1 MQLDPLSTTR
11 TVLSDGSI
19 ITVDNPECTFAPE
32 IDVELALR
40 VKQETPRLIERL
52 LEQRSAL
59 KVRYEI
65 DLAAIQAQLKAL
77 GHVVSRPR
85 KPKVSDALAAIQAPE
100 AGNGGKRK
108 GGK

>member
-1 MQLDPLSTTR
+1 MQLHA
-11 TVLSDGSI
+11 LSDGSI
-19 ITVDNPECTFAPE
+19 VTVDDEPEVTADQE
-32 IDVELALR
+32 IDVELVLR
-40 VKQETPRLIERL
+40 VKQETPRLIKRL
-52 LEQRSAL
+52 LEQRTAL

-85 KPKVSDALAAIQAPE
+85 KPKVSDALATALGPE
-100 AGNGGKRK
+100 AGKGGKRK